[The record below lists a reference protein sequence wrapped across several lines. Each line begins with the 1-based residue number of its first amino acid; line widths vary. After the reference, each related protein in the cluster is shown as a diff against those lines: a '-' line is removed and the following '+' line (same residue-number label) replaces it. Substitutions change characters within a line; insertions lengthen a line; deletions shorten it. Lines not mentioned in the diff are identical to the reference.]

1 MTEVYLSREG
11 LQKLRDELKQLRT
24 DERPKVR
31 QALQR
36 AREFG
41 DLSENAEY
49 SAAKERLMFL
59 EQRIGRLEETL
70 SRARPIEAEDIP
82 DDKVYIGAT
91 VQLSDLGGGGE
102 LTYTLVS
109 PEEADFEEGKI
120 STVSPIGRGLL
131 GKEEGEEVE
140 IEVPAGV
147 LHYKI
152 LRITRDLGP
161 VERGAQGA

>member
-1 MTEVYLSREG
+1 MSDVYLSRDG
-11 LQKLRDELKQLRT
+11 VQKLQDELKELKT
-24 DERPKVR
+24 SERPTVR
-31 QALQR
+31 AALQR

-59 EQRIGRLEETL
+59 EQRIAKLEETL
-70 SRARPIEAEDIP
+70 SRARLIENENIP

-91 VQLSDLGGGGE
+91 VELKDLTKKKG

-120 STVSPIGRGLL
+120 STVSPIGKGLL
-131 GKEEGEEVE
+131 GKEEGDQVE
-140 IEVPAGV
+140 IEVPAGK

-152 LRITRDLGP
+152 LKISR
-161 VERGAQGA
+161 

>member
-1 MTEVYLSREG
+1 MSDVYLSRAG
-11 LQKLRDELKQLRT
+11 VQKLQDELKELKT
-24 DERPKVR
+24 SERPTVR
-31 QALQR
+31 AALQR

-59 EQRIGRLEETL
+59 EQRIAKLEETL
-70 SRARPIEAEDIP
+70 SRARLIENENIP

-91 VQLSDLGGGGE
+91 VELKDLTKKKG

-120 STVSPIGRGLL
+120 STVSPIGKGLL
-131 GKEEGEEVE
+131 GKEEGDEVE
-140 IEVPAGV
+140 IEVPAGK

-152 LRITRDLGP
+152 LKISR
-161 VERGAQGA
+161 

>member
-1 MTEVYLSREG
+1 MSDVYLSRDG
-11 LQKLRDELKQLRT
+11 VQKLQDELKELKT
-24 DERPKVR
+24 SERPTVR
-31 QALQR
+31 AALQR

-59 EQRIGRLEETL
+59 EQRIAKLEETL
-70 SRARPIEAEDIP
+70 SRARLIENENIP

-91 VQLSDLGGGGE
+91 VELKDLTKKKG

-120 STVSPIGRGLL
+120 STVSPIGKGLL
-131 GKEEGEEVE
+131 GKEEGDEVE
-140 IEVPAGV
+140 IEVPAGK

-152 LRITRDLGP
+152 LNISR
-161 VERGAQGA
+161 